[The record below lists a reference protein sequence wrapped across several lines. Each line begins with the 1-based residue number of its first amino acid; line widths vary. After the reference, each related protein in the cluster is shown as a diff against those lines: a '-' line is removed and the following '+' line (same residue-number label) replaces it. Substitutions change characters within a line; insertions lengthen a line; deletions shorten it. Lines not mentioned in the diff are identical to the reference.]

1 MKPETMR
8 LLDNWRNEVLEPI
21 QGITINR
28 DYNPCDD
35 GTIEL
40 MWFADY
46 QRGGVDHTFWYGVS
60 NVPDDISVINYKID
74 VIEKVEL
81 KKRLH

>member
-1 MKPETMR
+1 MRPETMR
-8 LLDNWRNEVLEPI
+8 MLESWRNEVIEPI
-21 QGITINR
+21 QGVVISK

-46 QRGGVDHTFWYGVS
+46 QIGGVSHTFWYGVS
-60 NVPDDISVINYKID
+60 NLPDDVSAISIRINL
-74 VIEKVEL
+74 VEQNEL
-81 KKRLH
+81 KKRLN

>member
-8 LLDNWRNEVLEPI
+8 MLESWRNEVIEPI
-21 QGITINR
+21 QGVKITK

-46 QRGGVDHTFWYGVS
+46 QRGGVNHTSMYIVT
-60 NVPDDISVINYKID
+60 NLPDDITAVNIKIN
-74 VIEKVEL
+74 VVEQVEL